1 MTTTGTGAVDRGRA
15 AIDRGRA
22 AVDLLGVLYPP
33 PLVVRIGIDPAVG
46 TTRAA
51 WTGLPSV
58 ANPRLLVARAGPLAS
73 ARLLRRQL
81 TGSRLRTRAA
91 RAGLSLAAA
100 TGVLGRLPAQRISI
114 VGDPGSPSIEDPLR
128 EALGT
133 DRLRLTMPVGP
144 ARSNRKPVL
153 QVTDEAGRVLAFGKV
168 GHTDLTKRLVRR
180 EATALTTLAVAA
192 LPGLRAPARLAQV
205 AWHDCEVLLLEPL
218 PIPARRLSGDDARR
232 RLVDLVREIASITAG
247 PPAPWGGHAFRARLL
262 QRAEGCAGF
271 AGRLHEVVERVPTR
285 LELAPG
291 AWHGDLN
298 PGNVALVRGPCPV
311 WDWERFEPDVPRGF
325 DLLHHRL
332 HEAIT
337 VLGMDP
343 RVAASLLVANAPAT
357 LTPLGVGGEAATATA
372 RLYLVTLACRY
383 LEDDQRAAGGDLGRV
398 EEWLLPALEEAPS

>member
-1 MTTTGTGAVDRGRA
+1 MTITGTGAVDRGRA
-15 AIDRGRA
+15 A
-22 AVDLLGVLYPP
+22 VDLLEVLYPP
-33 PLVVRIGIDPAVG
+33 PLAVRIGIDPAVG

-51 WTGLPSV
+51 WSGLPSV

-91 RAGLSLAAA
+91 RAGLSVVAAA
-100 TGVLGRLPAQRISI
+100 GALGRLPAQRISI
-114 VGDPGSPSIEDPLR
+114 VGDPESPSIEDPLR

-133 DRLRLTMPVGP
+133 DRIRLTMPVGP

-153 QVTDEAGRVLAFGKV
+153 QVTDETGRVLAFGKV
-168 GHTDLTKRLVRR
+168 GHTDLTRRLVRR
-180 EATALTTLAVAA
+180 EATALTTLAGAA
-192 LPGLRAPARLAQV
+192 MPGVRPPARLALV
-205 AWHDCEVLLLEPL
+205 SWRDCEVLLLEPL

-232 RLVDLVREIASITAG
+232 RLVDLVREISSVTAG
-247 PPAPWGGHAFRARLL
+247 VPEPWGGHAFRGRLL
-262 QRAEGCAGF
+262 LQAAGCGGL
-271 AGRLHEVVERVPTR
+271 AGRLRDVVERVPTR

-337 VLGMDP
+337 VLGTDP
-343 RVAASLLVANAPAT
+343 LVAASLLVANAPAT
-357 LTPLGVGGEAATATA
+357 LARLGVGGDAATATA

-383 LEDDQRAAGGDLGRV
+383 LEDDQRAAGGDLGHV
-398 EEWLLPALEEAPS
+398 EQWLLPAVEGTPS